1 MSQQAP
7 GKYGI
12 ILKYL
17 WTNLATQIG
26 GSLDET
32 HKLIRSTLMRK
43 RNKLE
48 KQRAAS
54 LDMLRQEH
62 AGAKETTRVS
72 DGAHDAQNLVR
83 ALDSETGM
91 TWQTFIRALAST
103 DWQTVTVTVTCS
115 RVTARGKTESISA
128 EVTAGLSDEPKTEE
142 NL

>member
-12 ILKYL
+12 ILRYL

-32 HKLIRSTLMRK
+32 HKLIRSTLMRQ
-43 RNKLE
+43 RSQLE

-54 LDMLRQEH
+54 LDMLRRENT
-62 AGAKETTRVS
+62 GARETTKAS

-91 TWQTFIRALAST
+91 TWQTFIRALRCT
-103 DWQTVTVTVTCS
+103 GWQTVTVTVTCS
-115 RVTARGKTESISA
+115 RVTARGRTESISA

-142 NL
+142 TL